1 MKIEN
6 AYHQVLTYCR
16 DQPKILPWAPYQGN
30 AKKDTFLCSFD
41 HSFNKNLQCVKHS
54 SGAQGKRQ
62 KDIPPPTDR
71 MLVFQ
76 WEMADN
82 KLNKIQGTLDVESTI
97 KKRKGK
103 EEKLELCW
111 GQGHL
116 QFWNELT

>member
-1 MKIEN
+1 
-6 AYHQVLTYCR
+6 
-16 DQPKILPWAPYQGN
+16 
-30 AKKDTFLCSFD
+30 
-41 HSFNKNLQCVKHS
+41 
-54 SGAQGKRQ
+54 
-62 KDIPPPTDR
+62 

-116 QFWNELT
+116 QF